1 MTQPTT
7 DDPAQLAL
15 YLHIPFC
22 TAKCGYCDFNSY
34 EGLDHL
40 VPDYTRALA
49 REIELWAPAAR
60 DFSVSTVFFGGGT
73 PSLTSLEDMATISA
87 AIRESYNIAPDVEWS
102 LEANPT
108 ELTREHLDGLRELGV
123 NRLSMG
129 AQSMHE
135 DELALLERTHSPER
149 VEQAMSDARAA
160 GFDNINLDLI
170 FGLIEQPFERW
181 RETLERVLR
190 MRPEH
195 LSCYA
200 LTIEPGTAL
209 YYRVSKGDL
218 PEPDPDVAADQYEWT
233 RTRLA
238 EAGYDQYEISNWAR
252 PGLACRHNLVYWR
265 AEPYLGLG
273 AGAHSMFAGRRFANV
288 DAPNRYVDAIE
299 ETHAERRATGR
310 GTMRQVAGGE
320 TPDEATLRSDAM
332 ILGLRLIEGVPLAA
346 FGERFGVPVEQIF
359 GAAIER
365 HTSLGL
371 LERAATPD
379 GERLRLT
386 ARGLL
391 LANEVFVDLLPDPVE
406 ASPPESG

>member
-1 MTQPTT
+1 VTQPTT

-22 TAKCGYCDFNSY
+22 TVKCGYCDFNSY

-73 PSLTSLEDMATISA
+73 PSLTSLEDMATITA
-87 AIRESYNIAPDVEWS
+87 AVRESYDIAPDVEWS

-135 DELALLERTHSPER
+135 DELALLERAHSPER

-181 RETLERVLR
+181 QQTLERVLR

-209 YYRVSKGDL
+209 FYRVSKGEL
-218 PEPDPDVAADQYEWT
+218 PEPDPDIAADQYEWT

-238 EAGYDQYEISNWAR
+238 EAGYEQYEISNWAR
-252 PGLACRHNLVYWR
+252 PGRACRHNLVYWR

-288 DAPNRYVDAIE
+288 DAPNRYVDAVQ
-299 ETHAERRATGR
+299 ETYEERRASGR
-310 GTMRQVAGGE
+310 STMRQVAGGE

-371 LERAATPD
+371 L
-379 GERLRLT
+379 
-386 ARGLL
+386 
-391 LANEVFVDLLPDPVE
+391 
-406 ASPPESG
+406 